1 MSDASSDD
9 RDIDERLARLASA
22 TAHVRPRADFSRL
35 VMQRISTEPVSP
47 LLALRTPAWRFL
59 PIGMV
64 AAALAL
70 MWAVSVNGQVNE
82 AMASSDDV
90 ELSW

>member
-1 MSDASSDD
+1 MSHDQHLDVDA
-9 RDIDERLARLASA
+9 RLARLASA
-22 TAHVRPRADFSRL
+22 TANIRPRTDFSSL
-35 VMQRISTEPVSP
+35 VMQRIALEPLSP

-59 PIGMV
+59 PLGMV

-70 MWAVSVNGQVNE
+70 MWAVSVDGQVNE
-82 AMASSDDV
+82 AMAASDDT